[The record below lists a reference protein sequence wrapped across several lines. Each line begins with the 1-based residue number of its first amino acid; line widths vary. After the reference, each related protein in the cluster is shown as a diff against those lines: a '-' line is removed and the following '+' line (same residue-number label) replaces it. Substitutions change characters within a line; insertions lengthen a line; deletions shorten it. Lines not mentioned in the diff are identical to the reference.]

1 MIQNSSVAERR
12 ISIDHEIRQ
21 LETQLLNEEKKSE
34 KEREQFKQFML
45 NEWNIEGNFRSEQ
58 FIANGG
64 VKKYMSRIDHLLRE
78 SIKNNNAET
87 NRKSLKLVYE
97 F

>member
-1 MIQNSSVAERR
+1 
-12 ISIDHEIRQ
+12 
-21 LETQLLNEEKKSE
+21 
-34 KEREQFKQFML
+34 ML